1 MHPNMSD
8 TINGVRFITT
18 SRLMFVCELE
28 EGGGV
33 FDRPPTPTGQAASLA
48 VLPALCETAV
58 CGSKGSFCPLRKGT
72 PAAKILQTAARI
84 FIRALFRPSEQAAS
98 HPKTSTPTLISD
110 MHLGILLR
118 R

>member
-8 TINGVRFITT
+8 TIKGVRIITT
-18 SRLMFVCELE
+18 SRLMFVCEL

-58 CGSKGSFCPLRKGT
+58 CGSKYSFFPLRKGT

-84 FIRALFRPSEQAAS
+84 LIRALFRPSEQAAS